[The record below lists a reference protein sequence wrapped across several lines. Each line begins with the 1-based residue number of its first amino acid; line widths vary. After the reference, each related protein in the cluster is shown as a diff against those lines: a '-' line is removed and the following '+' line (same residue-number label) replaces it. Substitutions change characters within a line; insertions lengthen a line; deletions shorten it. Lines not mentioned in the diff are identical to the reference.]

1 MLLHLQDLL
10 SDQVRIAEG
19 LELAWD
25 GHVLQQLDTSPKHVL
40 MVSLVQV
47 GGPKRGILARL
58 NVNLRQK
65 RVQQVDLL
73 LLVRVVSLA
82 KYDFVIVNSLDV
94 DLIFTT
100 ALLVLV
106 HVLSGPQA
114 KLGHQIEV
122 LLMRVV
128 LGEHPIHRLDLE
140 GAVLVN
146 DLRLFLLL
154 VHAVVAEGATLLLD
168 GFHLI
173 WVLHVLHIEV
183 SVESGRRTRARRVKV
198 VARCILEEGVIR
210 FSLFVCRAVIAAQK
224 DLSLYSILGSLAG
237 IRLRGFERQLQLE
250 GLRLY
255 HLIKLRRNYNLLPGG

>member
-106 HVLSGPQA
+106 HMLSGPQA
-114 KLGHQIEV
+114 
-122 LLMRVV
+122 
-128 LGEHPIHRLDLE
+128 
-140 GAVLVN
+140 
-146 DLRLFLLL
+146 
-154 VHAVVAEGATLLLD
+154 
-168 GFHLI
+168 
-173 WVLHVLHIEV
+173 
-183 SVESGRRTRARRVKV
+183 
-198 VARCILEEGVIR
+198 
-210 FSLFVCRAVIAAQK
+210 
-224 DLSLYSILGSLAG
+224 
-237 IRLRGFERQLQLE
+237 
-250 GLRLY
+250 
-255 HLIKLRRNYNLLPGG
+255 